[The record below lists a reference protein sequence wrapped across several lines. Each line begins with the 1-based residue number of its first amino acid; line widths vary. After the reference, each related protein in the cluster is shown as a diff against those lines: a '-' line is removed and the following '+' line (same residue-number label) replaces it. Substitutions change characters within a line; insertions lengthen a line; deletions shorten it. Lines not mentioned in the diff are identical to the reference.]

1 MAEKV
6 LIIAKSGSG
15 KTASLR
21 NMNVDE
27 TVVIQVVN
35 KKLPFKNAKN
45 WKLWNKDTAT
55 GSRINLAN
63 PEIIKQFMTKAV
75 ESGKKTI
82 IVDDVVYL
90 MANKVMAEVENKE
103 WSKWTFLAKEIYD
116 LFKFPDTLPDDVTV
130 YFMTHT
136 EEDQNGNL
144 KMKTAGKLLDAL
156 ITPEGMFT
164 IVIGAEM
171 KDGEYKF
178 KVNKERNSEPF
189 KSPMEMFDG
198 IYIDNDLNIVHDT
211 IIEYYKED

>member
-1 MAEKV
+1 MADKV

-15 KTASLR
+15 KTASMR
-21 NMNVDE
+21 NMNPEE

-35 KKLPFKNAKN
+35 KRLPFPEAKN
-45 WKLWNKDTAT
+45 WKLWDKDSAS
-55 GSRINLAN
+55 GSRIHLTN
-63 PEIIKQFMTKAV
+63 PETIKQFMIKAI
-75 ESGKKTI
+75 ESGKKAI

-103 WSKWTFLAKEIYD
+103 WDKWTYLAKEIFD

-130 YFMTHT
+130 YFLTHT

-144 KMKTAGKLLDAL
+144 KMKTAGKLLDNL

-164 IVIGAEM
+164 MVLGAEM

-178 KVNKERNSEPF
+178 KVNKERNAEPF
-189 KSPMEMFDG
+189 KSPMGMFDG
-198 IYIDNDLNIVHDT
+198 IYVDNDLNIVHNT
-211 IIEYYKED
+211 IDNYYNG